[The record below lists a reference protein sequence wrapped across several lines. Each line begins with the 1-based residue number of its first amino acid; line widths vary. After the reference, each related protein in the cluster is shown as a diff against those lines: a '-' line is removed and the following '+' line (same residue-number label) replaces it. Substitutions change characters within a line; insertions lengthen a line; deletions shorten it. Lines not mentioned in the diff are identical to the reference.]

1 VEAWPDGR
9 DAGTES
15 TDLMDTHEAK
25 SFPADAFAAN
35 ERGDTTAV
43 MLAAESLGDA
53 SCPQPIY
60 QHLVDAE
67 VVEVSPGMS
76 MVASRRAVEA
86 TFKNTDV
93 FSSEGFLELGNVRPL
108 IPLSVDPPRHL
119 KYRKILDP
127 IFAPRAM
134 DAIEDDVT
142 ARVNHFIDQFQARGE
157 CHFTHE
163 FAEQFP
169 SAVFLGLMG
178 LPWEELDTFLR
189 LKDGIIRPGGIEME
203 QEERQQIQRDVG
215 QELYAY
221 FDAILD
227 ERLAAPK
234 DDILTRFNT
243 AEIDGEKLTREEI
256 LDICFLFFIAGL
268 DTVTDSLSCF
278 FAFLAQHDDHRR
290 QIVEQ
295 PGLIP
300 SAVEE
305 LLRWE
310 TPVPNVPRM
319 AKTTC
324 PVAGHTVEAGSFVL
338 VNVGAANV
346 DPAEYDDP
354 MDVRF
359 DRDVNR
365 HLAFG
370 GGVHRCLGSHLAR
383 RELRVTLREW
393 HRRIPEYSIKPGVE
407 LQYAAG
413 LRLVENLELVWPT
426 PKRA

>member
-1 VEAWPDGR
+1 
-9 DAGTES
+9 
-15 TDLMDTHEAK
+15 MDTHDTK
-25 SFPADAFAAN
+25 SFPSDAVGAPADHGDSTAVVFAA
-35 ERGDTTAV
+35 ET
-43 MLAAESLGDA
+43 LADA
-53 SCPQPIY
+53 SCPQPKY
-60 QHLVDAE
+60 QHLVEAE
-67 VVEVSPGMS
+67 VMEAMPGMY

-86 TFKNTDV
+86 TFKNSEV

-127 IFAPRAM
+127 IFAPKQM

-142 ARVNHFIDQFQARGE
+142 ARVNHFIDQFEARGE

-189 LKDGIIRPGGIEME
+189 LKDGIIRPGTIEME
-203 QEERQQIQRDVG
+203 QEERQQIQRDTG

-227 ERLAAPK
+227 ERLASPK
-234 DDILTRFNT
+234 DDILSRFNT

-290 QIVEQ
+290 QIVEH
-295 PGLIP
+295 PEIIP

-319 AKTTC
+319 ATTNGC
-324 PVAGHTVEAGSFVL
+324 PVEGHTIPQGSFVL

-354 MDVRF
+354 MHVRF

-426 PKRA
+426 P

>member
-1 VEAWPDGR
+1 
-9 DAGTES
+9 
-15 TDLMDTHEAK
+15 MDTHDTHDTQA
-25 SFPADAFAAN
+25 FPSDAMQAN
-35 ERGDTTAV
+35 GAPGDSTAV
-43 MLAAESLGDA
+43 MFAAESLGDA

-60 QHLVDAE
+60 QHLVEAE
-67 VVEVSPGMS
+67 VMEAMPGMY

-86 TFKNTDV
+86 TFKNTEV

-119 KYRKILDP
+119 KYRKVLDP
-127 IFAPRAM
+127 IFAPRQM
-134 DAIEDDVT
+134 DAIEGDVT
-142 ARVNHFIDQFQARGE
+142 ARVNHFIDQFEARGE

-163 FAEQFP
+163 FADKFP

-189 LKDGIIRPGGIEME
+189 LKDGIIRPGSIEME
-203 QEERQQIQRDVG
+203 QEARQQIQRDTG

-268 DTVTDSLSCF
+268 DTVTDSLTCF

-295 PGLIP
+295 PDIIP

-310 TPVPNVPRM
+310 TPVMTVVRVAM
-319 AKTTC
+319 ADTEIDGC
-324 PVAGHTVEAGSFVL
+324 PVREGDLLMAML
-338 VNVGAANV
+338 GAANI
-346 DPAEYDDP
+346 DEAEFPDGDV
-354 MDVRF
+354 VRF
-359 DRDVNR
+359 DREANR
-365 HLAFG
+365 HIAFG
-370 GGVHRCLGSHLAR
+370 MGVHRCLGSHLAR
-383 RELRVTLREW
+383 TELRVALREW
-393 HRRIPEYSIKPGVE
+393 HRRVPEYALAEGATLEYTPGIRSVE
-407 LQYAAG
+407 HFPMVFAPGA
-413 LRLVENLELVWPT
+413 RE
-426 PKRA
+426 R